1 MTQGSQ
7 PVQWLVC
14 WIEIL
19 YGCVYLKH
27 AFFMDLTTLAL
38 LLRQITERTLHLLDK
53 MQKRETADLIKFFFF
68 FFFNLNAF
76 FYFFFKLNSNWH
88 YIYTHTRFSKNIYI
102 YIYIIFEWYTYK
114 ENRFNKCA
122 YCFLGLGFYT

>member
-27 AFFMDLTTLAL
+27 AFFTDLTTLAL

-68 FFFNLNAF
+68 FLNLNAF
-76 FYFFFKLNSNWH
+76 FFFF
-88 YIYTHTRFSKNIYI
+88 F
-102 YIYIIFEWYTYK
+102 
-114 ENRFNKCA
+114 
-122 YCFLGLGFYT
+122 

>member
-53 MQKRETADLIKFFFF
+53 MQKRETADLIRFFF

-76 FYFFFKLNSNWH
+76 FYFFK
-88 YIYTHTRFSKNIYI
+88 KN
-102 YIYIIFEWYTYK
+102 
-114 ENRFNKCA
+114 
-122 YCFLGLGFYT
+122 